1 MSSSVNT
8 KEVEN
13 FAKDSSHWWDEDGPF
28 KPLHRLN
35 PERIRYIKS
44 MIYQHYGRD
53 ENALNALDGLSVLDI
68 GCGGG
73 LVCEPLAR
81 LGGNVTG
88 VDADANA
95 ISVATDHAAL
105 GGLDITYKNGAAE
118 DLQQTYDVVLALEVI
133 EHVDN
138 VEEFVEN
145 CVKLC
150 AEDGLII
157 FSTLNRTPQSYALGI
172 VAAEHILR
180 WVPRGTHQWKKFLK
194 PSELARM
201 LRHNGAREHNITGLV
216 FNPVKN
222 EFSLS
227 DNNTAVNY
235 FLTAHVKAER

>member
-1 MSSSVNT
+1 MSSSVNI

-13 FAKDSSHWWDEDGPF
+13 FAKDSSHWWDEEGPF

-35 PERIRYIKS
+35 SERIRYIKS
-44 MIYQHYGRD
+44 MICEHYARD
-53 ENALNALDGLSVLDI
+53 TDALGALKDLSILDI

-73 LVCEPLAR
+73 LVCEPLSR
-81 LGGNVTG
+81 LGGKVTG
-88 VDADANA
+88 VDADTNA
-95 ISVATDHAAL
+95 IAVATEHAEQS
-105 GGLDITYKNGAAE
+105 GLKITYKNGAAE
-118 DLQQTYDVVLALEVI
+118 DLKETYDVVLALEVI

-150 AEDGLII
+150 AKDGLII

-201 LRHNGAREHNITGLV
+201 VRKAGAREHNIKGLV

-227 DNNTAVNY
+227 NSNTAVNY
-235 FLTAHVKAER
+235 FLTAKA